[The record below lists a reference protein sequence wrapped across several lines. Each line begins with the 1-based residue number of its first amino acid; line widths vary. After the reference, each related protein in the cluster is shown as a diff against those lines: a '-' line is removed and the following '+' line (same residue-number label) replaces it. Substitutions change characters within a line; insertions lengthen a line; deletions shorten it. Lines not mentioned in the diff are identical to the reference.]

1 MVKRKK
7 LQENLWS
14 SCQQKEENIL
24 KEARLD
30 SLGQAN
36 GKVEEIKVSATL
48 GYVIVHNGAL
58 AEWIGWLG
66 LTGGLDCLPD
76 RGG

>member
-30 SLGQAN
+30 SLGKAN
-36 GKVEEIKVSATL
+36 VKVEEIKVSATQGMSL
-48 GYVIVHNGAL
+48 YIMVPWLNGL
-58 AEWIGWLG
+58 AGW
-66 LTGGLDCLPD
+66 D
-76 RGG
+76 